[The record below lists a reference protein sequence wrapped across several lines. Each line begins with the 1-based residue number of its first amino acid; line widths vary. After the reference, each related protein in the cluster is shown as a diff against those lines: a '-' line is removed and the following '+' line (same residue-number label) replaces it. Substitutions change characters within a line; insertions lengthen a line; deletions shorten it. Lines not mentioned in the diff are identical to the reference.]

1 MYMKDYKYE
10 NTIEIARFTKKG
22 INKLIVI
29 LPPLGF
35 FLGGIWV
42 FGIVASVGFED
53 WDNNK
58 YYLIPAIIMMVLAVI
73 MLIIFI
79 IMYHYQEK
87 IISDRRIIFDYDINK
102 LIISPHGMKYFTIDL
117 YDILKIDCG
126 YFGNIEKIV
135 IKLKNNKVYSAPTND
150 ANDSYNMFEIL
161 ASKFSS
167 NSEQDDNTIIY

>member
-22 INKLIVI
+22 INKLIVVV
-29 LPPLGF
+29 PPLGF

-42 FGIVASVGFED
+42 FGIIASTGFEG
-53 WDNNK
+53 WDKDK
-58 YYLIPAIIMMVLAVI
+58 YNLIPAIIMMVLAVI
-73 MLIIFI
+73 MFITFI

-117 YDILKIDCG
+117 YDIKKIDCG
-126 YFGNIEKIV
+126 YFDNIEKIV